1 MSLQKANELYYISYS
16 VLEGTLLKNAQK
28 KKKKKNAQEY
38 KRIL

>member
-28 KKKKKNAQEY
+28 KKKNAQEY